1 MEPAGQHG
9 PRGKQ
14 VGLSACWEA
23 TGSVVGLSVAA
34 LASAHLSLPPPPA
47 EGAAGAGAVAEAA
60 EGPRGQRAGGR
71 RRVR

>member
-1 MEPAGQHG
+1 M
-9 PRGKQ
+9 
-14 VGLSACWEA
+14 
-23 TGSVVGLSVAA
+23 VGLSVAA